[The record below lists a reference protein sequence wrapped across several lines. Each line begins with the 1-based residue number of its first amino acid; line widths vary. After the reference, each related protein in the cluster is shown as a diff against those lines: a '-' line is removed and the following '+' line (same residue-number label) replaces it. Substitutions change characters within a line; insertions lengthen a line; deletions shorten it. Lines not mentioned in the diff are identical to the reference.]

1 MAISDE
7 LRRIYASNPTDKFYV
22 ETISLAHPV
31 FENGISYFTN
41 QNGGWV
47 GNLEA
52 GGQAA
57 YQYLPFVTLPPA
69 SEDEAALTLQ
79 VTMDN
84 SSRTLM
90 ETLEFM
96 GTTPQQPIEV
106 VYRIYI
112 GTVTGGTVQQS
123 PILQNDPPLRLW
135 VSSVLA
141 TQDAV
146 SFSATTSNLRDLPFP
161 RQLYTTGLYPGL
173 ER

>member
-1 MAISDE
+1 MAISEE
-7 LRRIYASNPTDKFYV
+7 LKRIYASAPTDSYYV
-22 ETISLAHPV
+22 ETLSLAHPV

-41 QNGGWV
+41 LNGGWV
-47 GNLEA
+47 GNLEG

-69 SEDEAALTLQ
+69 SADEAALTLQ
-79 VTMDN
+79 VALDN
-84 SSRTLM
+84 SSRALM
-90 ETLEFM
+90 ETLENM
-96 GTTPQQPIEV
+96 STTPQQPIEV

-112 GTVTGGTVQQS
+112 GSSAGAS
-123 PILQNDPPLRLW
+123 PILQNDPPLKLW

-146 SFSATTSNLRDLPFP
+146 NFSATTANLRDLPFP
-161 RQLYTTGLYPGL
+161 RQLYTTALYPGL